1 MKVLLF
7 GGFLG
12 AGKTSS
18 ILSAAKFLVENN
30 PTAQASNP
38 ETPSLV
44 IIENEVGETGI
55 DDKILKAEGL
65 MVRELFSGCICCTL
79 TSELTVTLNELYEAY
94 DPQWVIVEATG
105 MAYPHRI
112 AETIHTYG
120 KGVESLKNII
130 VADAERWEELTE
142 IVPGLVEGQI
152 AKADLIFL
160 NKIDCMQPETLSE
173 IEKNLHHLNP
183 SAQIYCV
190 SAFRGI
196 NSEIWSEAV
205 LGNE

>member
-1 MKVLLF
+1 MNVLLF

-12 AGKTSS
+12 AGKTSL

-30 PTAQASNP
+30 LTAQATNP
-38 ETPSLV
+38 AKPSLI

-55 DDKILKAEGL
+55 DDKILKANGL

-79 TSELTVTLNELYEAY
+79 TSELTVTLNELYETY

-120 KGVESLKNII
+120 KGVENLKIMI
-130 VADAERWEELTE
+130 VADAERWEELME

-160 NKIDCMQPETLSE
+160 NKIDCMHHEALAE
-173 IEKNLHHLNP
+173 IEKSLHHLNP
-183 SAQIYCV
+183 AAQIHCV

-196 NSEIWSEAV
+196 NPEIWREAV
-205 LGNE
+205 LRNE